1 MATLTETVEQHERA
15 ASEPKNMGTQVLV
28 VDDEPVVTEVVERYL
43 RLEGYE
49 VSLASDGAVALQLA
63 QEWAPDLVILDIMLP
78 AVDGLEVCRQIRNE
92 SQVPIIVLTAR
103 GDETDRVVGLELG
116 ADDYVAKPF
125 SPRDLVARV
134 KSVLRRASPGPAQ
147 ALGGTLRFDDL
158 SINPHHALGYAE
170 RERGGPYRQGV
181 RPATLPSLARWAGL
195 HA

>member
-15 ASEPKNMGTQVLV
+15 APEPKNMGTRVLV

-63 QEWAPDLVILDIMLP
+63 QEWAPDLVTLDLMLP
-78 AVDGLEVCRQIRNE
+78 VVDGLEVCRQIRNE
-92 SQVPIIVLTAR
+92 SQVPIIMLTAR

-125 SPRDLVARV
+125 SPRELVARV
-134 KSVLRRASPGPAQ
+134 NRFCAARLRGLLRRSAAHCASTTSVSTPTRARLRGAGKGRTLQ
-147 ALGGTLRFDDL
+147 ARSSTCYC
-158 SINPHHALGYAE
+158 S
-170 RERGGPYRQGV
+170 
-181 RPATLPSLARWAGL
+181 
-195 HA
+195 

>member
-1 MATLTETVEQHERA
+1 METLTETVEQHERA
-15 ASEPKNMGTQVLV
+15 APEPKNMGTQVLV

-134 KSVLRRASPGPAQ
+134 KSVLRRASSGPAQ

-158 SINPHHALGYAE
+158 SINPHTRSVTRSGKG
-170 RERGGPYRQGV
+170 R
-181 RPATLPSLARWAGL
+181 TLQARSSTCYSS
-195 HA
+195 